1 MAEYYNFLKSLHIIF
16 VVTWFA
22 RLFYIPRLFIYHI
35 ESQRK
40 PKPEFEV
47 LSAQFR
53 VMERRLWKIITWPS
67 AILCTLTAG
76 GLLLAMPA
84 WLSQGWMHVKLTFV
98 LLLWVYHLVTHR
110 MYLKFQR
117 NTFSYTS
124 QFMRIWNEG
133 ATLVLFAVVF
143 LVIYKTAIDWLY
155 GFFGLLGLII
165 LISLGIK
172 LYRAIRRRKGEVN

>member
-1 MAEYYNFLKSLHIIF
+1 
-16 VVTWFA
+16 
-22 RLFYIPRLFIYHI
+22 
-35 ESQRK
+35 
-40 PKPEFEV
+40 
-47 LSAQFR
+47 
-53 VMERRLWKIITWPS
+53 
-67 AILCTLTAG
+67 
-76 GLLLAMPA
+76 MPA

-172 LYRAIRRRKGEVN
+172 WYKAIRRRKGEVN